1 VAVDVA
7 LTALRVGAGE
17 VTMACLERRDEMPAH
32 ASEIDRVIEEGVK
45 LMPARGP
52 ARIIGENGR
61 VQRLELIRCTSVF
74 DADGRFNPTFGEETE
89 TVPADHVI
97 LAIGQTADLAFV
109 GGNGSLEV
117 TGDLIHIDEDTLA
130 TSLDG
135 VFASG
140 EAADGPGSLIEAI
153 AAGKQ
158 AARSIDR
165 FLGGDGVVDPS
176 RDAPVGLDDYDGAR
190 ERGFADRA
198 RIDPPVLPLAER
210 HAAFTEV
217 EQGYAPDQ
225 AVAEARRCLDCD
237 LERHTDFLKRYEKEA
252 QSGAG
257 G

>member
-1 VAVDVA
+1 
-7 LTALRVGAGE
+7 
-17 VTMACLERRDEMPAH
+17 
-32 ASEIDRVIEEGVK
+32 
-45 LMPARGP
+45 
-52 ARIIGENGR
+52 
-61 VQRLELIRCTSVF
+61 
-74 DADGRFNPTFGEETE
+74 
-89 TVPADHVI
+89 
-97 LAIGQTADLAFV
+97 
-109 GGNGSLEV
+109 
-117 TGDLIHIDEDTLA
+117 
-130 TSLDG
+130 
-135 VFASG
+135 
-140 EAADGPGSLIEAI
+140 
-153 AAGKQ
+153 
-158 AARSIDR
+158 
-165 FLGGDGVVDPS
+165 VVDPS